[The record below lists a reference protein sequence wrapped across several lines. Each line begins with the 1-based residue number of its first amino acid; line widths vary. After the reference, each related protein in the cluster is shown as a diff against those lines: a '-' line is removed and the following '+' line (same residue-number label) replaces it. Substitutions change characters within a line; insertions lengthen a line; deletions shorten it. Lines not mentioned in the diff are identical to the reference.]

1 MQLAGKIKDLSEK
14 YRSYTAEVLGKMIRV
29 PGFSGKEKDRCEV
42 IVKLCREAGVDE
54 VYIDGLGSVVGRV
67 GHGPKKLAFDAHI
80 DTVEVGDRSQWKAD
94 PFGGNVTEDGLVYGL
109 GSSDQL
115 GEPHA

>member
-42 IVKLCREAGVDE
+42 IVKLCREAGFDE

-80 DTVEVGDRSQWKAD
+80 DTVEVGTGPSGRQTHLAGTLRRTVWYMVWVPRTSW
-94 PFGGNVTEDGLVYGL
+94 
-109 GSSDQL
+109 

>member
-29 PGFSGKEKDRCEV
+29 PGFSGKEKERCEV
-42 IVKLCREAGVDE
+42 IVELCREAGFDE

-80 DTVEVGDRSQWKAD
+80 DTAKAVAVLFHDRECIVDGKFPVISQ
-94 PFGGNVTEDGLVYGL
+94 FL
-109 GSSDQL
+109 
-115 GEPHA
+115 